1 MLRCAFNDEENM
13 IATNRENLVMQS
25 VLGKVTGAKIHPR
38 VWRVSAEG
46 KPYLFP
52 GTGGITYNFR
62 IGDRCVGLQGDHVE
76 PGVSIQNSDIDG
88 KGMENTALNA
98 LACVGN
104 VARVV
109 DGDAK
114 GAQGRVTGKHG
125 GIEHILVDFEPDV
138 LEKLAVGDRIQV
150 KAFGAGLEL
159 PEIPEVKVMNLS
171 PDLLAVM
178 EITLLKGKLQVPVTH
193 IIPAKVMGSGLGANQ
208 TYTGDYDIQ
217 MFDENVVEKH
227 GLKDL
232 RFGDIVAIE
241 DADCSYGRIF
251 LEGAMTIGVVVHS
264 ASAVAG
270 HGPGVTTLLTSRE
283 GKISPI
289 LKQDANLRR
298 LFSLL

>member
-1 MLRCAFNDEENM
+1 M
-13 IATNRENLVMQS
+13 ITSNREKLVMQS
-25 VLGKVTGAKIHPR
+25 VIGKVTGAKIHPR

-46 KPYLFP
+46 KPYLLP

-62 IGDRCVGLQGDHVE
+62 IGDPCVGLQGDHVE
-76 PGVSIQNSDIDG
+76 PGVSIQNPDIDG

-104 VARVV
+104 TARIV

-125 GIEHILVDFEPDV
+125 GIEHVLVDFEPDI
-138 LEKLAVGDRIQV
+138 LEKIAVGDRIQI

-159 PEIPEVKVMNLS
+159 PEIPEVRVMNLS

-178 EITLLKGKLQVPVTH
+178 NIKLRQRKLHVAVTH
-193 IIPAKVMGSGLGANQ
+193 IIPAKVMGSGLGAGQ

-217 MFDENVVEKH
+217 MFDENIVEKH
-227 GLKDL
+227 GLKNL
-232 RFGDIVAIE
+232 RFGDIVAIA

-251 LEGAMTIGVVVHS
+251 LEGAITIGVVVHS

-283 GKISPI
+283 GRITPI
-289 LKQDANLRR
+289 LNPDANLRF
-298 LFSLL
+298 LFALL